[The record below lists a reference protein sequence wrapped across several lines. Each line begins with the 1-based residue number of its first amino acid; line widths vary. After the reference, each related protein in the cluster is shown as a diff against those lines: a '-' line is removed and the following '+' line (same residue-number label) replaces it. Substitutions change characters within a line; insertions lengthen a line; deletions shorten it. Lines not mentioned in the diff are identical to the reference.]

1 MTLDP
6 LTLLGIVTPEG
17 PGSATLLT
25 PASRYY
31 NLPLGTRV
39 LADGRS
45 VAFLKRRFPVDPDR
59 MRRLTEHLSSDS
71 DRLDRVAAH
80 YLGDPT
86 LFWRICDANLALH
99 PDEVL
104 QEAGRL
110 VLIAMPEAG
119 L

>member
-1 MTLDP
+1 MTTDP
-6 LTLLGIVTPEG
+6 LTLLGVVTPEG
-17 PGSATLLT
+17 PGSATLLS
-25 PASRYY
+25 PNSRYH
-31 NLPLGTRV
+31 NLPLGTRI

-45 VAFLKRRFPVDPDR
+45 VAFLKRRFPADPQQ
-59 MRRLTEHLSSDS
+59 MRKLAEHLSSDS
-71 DRLDRVAAH
+71 DRLDRIAAH

-110 VLIAMPEAG
+110 VLIAVPEAG
-119 L
+119 R

>member
-6 LTLLGIVTPEG
+6 LTLLGVVTPEG
-17 PGSATLLT
+17 PGSATLLS
-25 PASRYY
+25 PASRYHDI
-31 NLPLGTRV
+31 PLGTRV

-45 VAFLKRRFPVDPDR
+45 VAFLKRRFPMEPTR
-59 MRRLTEHLSSDS
+59 MRHLAEHLSSDS
-71 DRLDRVAAH
+71 DRLDRIAAL

-110 VLIAMPEAG
+110 VVIAVPEAG
-119 L
+119 R

>member
-1 MTLDP
+1 MTVDP
-6 LTLLGIVTPEG
+6 LTLLGVVTPDG

-25 PASRYY
+25 PASRYH
-31 NLPLGTRV
+31 NIPLGTRV

-45 VAFLKRRFPVDPDR
+45 ISFLKRRFPVDPSE
-59 MRRLTEHLSSDS
+59 MRTLAEHHSTDS
-71 DRLDRVAAH
+71 DRLDRLAAH

-86 LFWRICDANLALH
+86 LFWQICDANLALH

-110 VLIAMPEAG
+110 VLIAMPEAKP
-119 L
+119 